1 MGEFLLPLFPLNV
14 VLFPRTRLPLHI
26 FEERYKQMVAD
37 CLETQCEFGVVLI
50 QDRSLEQAG
59 CTASISEVTRR
70 YEDGRMD
77 IVARGRRRFEIL
89 LLDRGKPYLRAATQF
104 FDDEAGPAPLQ
115 DSRRRALELY
125 EQVKEMLPP
134 EAQPPGGESPD
145 RSDEQLSY
153 QIMGCLPADLKF
165 KQTLLEN
172 RSESDRLTEVISY
185 LQNVASHLSLALKT
199 RAKAGGN
206 GQGR

>member
-14 VLFPRTRLPLHI
+14 VLFPGTRLPLHI

-37 CLETQCEFGVVLI
+37 CLEAQCEFGVVLT
-50 QDRSLEQAG
+50 QGRSMEQAG
-59 CTASISEVTRR
+59 CTASISQITRR
-70 YEDGRMD
+70 YEDGRID

-89 LLDRGKPYLRAATQF
+89 LLDRAKPYLRGATQF
-104 FDDEAGPAPLQ
+104 FDDEAGPVPLE

-134 EAQPPGGESPD
+134 EAQQPGGSSPD

-165 KQTLLEN
+165 KQALLEN

-185 LQNVASHLSLALKT
+185 LQNVAGHLSLVIKT